1 MKIIKFYGIHLMF
14 LCTNVYPAIVF
25 YEIRTLPSSPSV
37 SVTTHFAIDAV
48 LYTIHLRIIKFKFFE
63 TF

>member
-1 MKIIKFYGIHLMF
+1 MENIKIYEIHLMF
-14 LCTNVYPAIVF
+14 LCNNVYPVILF